1 MEERLSA
8 RLEREAGLPGL
19 IEGLV
24 DRLSGSD
31 LNSLLLEVYRQKAA
45 KIDATEL
52 LARYRNNRL
61 VQPSPIDMI
70 GLLELELQVLRY
82 MRGHGFHAVELSPAA
97 QFGSCSVVA
106 TVDQQKVLSAV
117 RNTEIMADATN
128 ALALHIASTVR
139 AMGGRSAEAGRRHED
154 RVAQRSGGRNRL
166 CTVHRHIRTQP
177 FPTGYFPHFKIGCMV
192 SSGLDVGNYGF
203 ECGALLEQLRVL
215 FGLLR
220 KLGTRKPDGR
230 ASQGRASGPAERGA
244 DGPPEGGLGSL
255 RLVLRRRGGYDERNP
270 LIDRIH
276 AHLVQALPDETIE
289 LEDAPADNDY
299 YKGIQFKLYVNTDE
313 RVWEIADGGFVD
325 WTQQLLGNRKERLL
339 ISGFGLE
346 WLYKIKNPA
355 LVAQG

>member
-31 LNSLLLEVYRQKAA
+31 FNSLLLEVYRQKAA

-128 ALALHIASTVR
+128 ALALHIAATLR
-139 AMGGRSAEAGRRHED
+139 ATGDRSAEAGRRHED

-215 FGLLR
+215 FGLLH
-220 KLGTRKPDGR
+220 
-230 ASQGRASGPAERGA
+230 AEM
-244 DGPPEGGLGSL
+244 GLGSL

-270 LIDRIH
+270 LIDRLH

-289 LEDAPADNDY
+289 REDAPADNDY

-313 RVWEIADGGFVD
+313 RVWEIADGGFLD

>member
-31 LNSLLLEVYRQKAA
+31 LNSLLLEVYRRKAT
-45 KIDATEL
+45 KIDAAEL
-52 LARYRNNRL
+52 LAQYRNNRL
-61 VQPSPIDMI
+61 VQPSAIDMI

-82 MRGHGFHAVELSPAA
+82 LRDYGFHAVELSPAA
-97 QFGSCSVVA
+97 QFGSCSAVA
-106 TVDQQKVLSAV
+106 TVDQQKVISAV

-128 ALALHIASTVR
+128 ALALHIAARVR
-139 AMGGRSAEAGRRHED
+139 ATGDRSEL
-154 RVAQRSGGRNRL
+154 NRL

-177 FPTGYFPHFKIGCMV
+177 FPAGYFPHFKIGCMV
-192 SSGLDVGNYGF
+192 SSGLDVGGYGF
-203 ECGALLEQLRVL
+203 ECGELLEQLRVL
-215 FGLLR
+215 FGLLH
-220 KLGTRKPDGR
+220 
-230 ASQGRASGPAERGA
+230 AEM
-244 DGPPEGGLGSL
+244 GLGSL

-270 LIDRIH
+270 LIDRLH

-289 LEDAPADNDY
+289 REDAPADNDY

-355 LVAQG
+355 RVAQG